1 MADDLLMMTLVLLPL
16 SVLTAILLAGLDDKG
31 PSGLED

>member
-16 SVLTAILLAGLDDKG
+16 SVLTAILLAGLDRKG
-31 PSGLED
+31 P